1 MTDRSSVQIAL
12 FAALI
17 AALGLAPNFA
27 VPVMGGVPI
36 TLQNLGV
43 MLTGV
48 LLGWKRGSLAVLLF
62 LFLVALGLPLL
73 SGGRGGL
80 GVFSGPTVGFLV
92 GWVFAAGVTGYLM
105 EKLTSLPVFWAA
117 ALSGIVGNIL
127 LLYALGI
134 PGVSLVAGIPLEK
147 AILGSAI
154 YIPGDLL
161 KVILTGF
168 VAQALWRASPSKV
181 PSFAARLKA

>member
-1 MTDRSSVQIAL
+1 MTSADQTTWVSPEDVAQTIW
-12 FAALI
+12 F
-17 AALGLAPNFA
+17 LA
-27 VPVMGGVPI
+27 
-36 TLQNLGV
+36 
-43 MLTGV
+43 
-48 LLGWKRGSLAVLLF
+48 SEE
-62 LFLVALGLPLL
+62 
-73 SGGRGGL
+73 S
-80 GVFSGPTVGFLV
+80 
-92 GWVFAAGVTGYLM
+92 AGVTGYLM